1 MKSIKVAQVFLA
13 LLLAAGLTLSPL
25 QSAAVGYGARLL
37 DETPSVQIEDQIQ
50 ETGTEEENIESSPQP
65 AETEISVT
73 DESISTPQTD
83 VATEPVSPPS
93 ETTPGPSPA
102 EDTLIPTPDN
112 SPLIETTV
120 VTEQAIEPTSIPIE
134 LSSETPSPL
143 STETTAHSFETTPT
157 PEPTVVEE
165 PRLAED
171 EPLMEVVDESSSMVK
186 GKILVQYDTS
196 ENLEE
201 ILSKMNLL
209 GFSDVEAGD
218 DGILVLDVPPGSE
231 IDSAVLIESLA
242 GIQSAAPMLE
252 ATALD
257 IIPNDPEFAN
267 QPYLTMI
274 DAAGGW
280 DYTTGSGN
288 VIIAVIDTGVNYT
301 NLDLS
306 GRLVGGYDFVNN
318 DYDPFDDNGHG
329 THVAGIIAAT
339 GNNGNGIAGLD
350 WQAKIMPIKVLDAS
364 GSGSDLNVYYGI
376 LYAVDNGA
384 SIINLSLALDSYSAL
399 VAAAVDYANSRGVT
413 VVAASGNTNSTVNYP
428 AALPQV
434 IAVGAVDNSENRA
447 FYSNYGSALDVVA
460 PGNNVLST
468 EGSGLNY
475 RTGTS
480 MAAPQVTGLASLLKS
495 IRPMTPAQIKTT
507 IETTSKDLGANGW
520 DQYFGNG
527 LIQVRHA
534 IEWLMGRLKAA
545 SSRPDSEEDA
555 PPAIV
560 YPTFT
565 PTITPTF
572 TPTVT
577 PSQIPS

>member
-1 MKSIKVAQVFLA
+1 MKFKRVTQVFIA
-13 LLLAAGLTLSPL
+13 LWLAAGLTLSPL

-37 DETPSVQIEDQIQ
+37 DETPDTPVEDFNQPIGEDGGPEALLQPDEASPPVPEVPSEVESTPEPEDSPQTTDPTPETSTIIE
-50 ETGTEEENIESSPQP
+50 TIESTAEVLPDDGSMEPPALDAETTILPTVP
-65 AETEISVT
+65 AETIVPTTSVVS
-73 DESISTPQTD
+73 EQPA
-83 VATEPVSPPS
+83 VA
-93 ETTPGPSPA
+93 
-102 EDTLIPTPDN
+102 
-112 SPLIETTV
+112 
-120 VTEQAIEPTSIPIE
+120 
-134 LSSETPSPL
+134 
-143 STETTAHSFETTPT
+143 TPT
-157 PEPTVVEE
+157 PEPTAAEE
-165 PRLAED
+165 TLLISED
-171 EPLMEVVDESSSMVK
+171 PTLEAVDGYSSPVS
-186 GKILVQYDTS
+186 GKILVECETS
-196 ENLEE
+196 INLEE
-201 ILSKMNLL
+201 LTSELNRL
-209 GFSDVEAGD
+209 GFSVVDPGD
-218 DGILVLDVPPGSE
+218 KGILVLDVPPGSE
-231 IDSAVLIESLA
+231 TDSAVLIESLA

-274 DAAGGW
+274 DVAGGW

-288 VIIAVIDTGVNYT
+288 VIIAVIDTGVDYT

-399 VAAAVDYANSRGVT
+399 VAAAVDYASSRGVT

-545 SSRPDSEEDA
+545 SSRPDPEEDT

-560 YPTFT
+560 YPTFTPTFT

-577 PSQIPS
+577 LSQ